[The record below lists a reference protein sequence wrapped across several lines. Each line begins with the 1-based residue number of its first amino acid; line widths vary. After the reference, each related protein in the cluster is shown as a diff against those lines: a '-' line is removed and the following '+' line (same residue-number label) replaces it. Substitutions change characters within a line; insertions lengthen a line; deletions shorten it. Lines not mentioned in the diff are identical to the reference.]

1 MNSYLVPRAILL
13 TACLLLVA
21 LAGRP
26 SCASASSEE
35 DGQTYDLLHTIEVQ
49 LSDEQDRMR
58 FYPAKI
64 LLQKGES
71 YKLVLTNTSSVTHEF
86 ASETLADYIVT
97 EKVDVFDTRGKLVA
111 YVRGAIAEVELLP
124 GGRIEWAF
132 TAITAIDHIDLICD
146 LPGHKEAGMIGS
158 ITIRDGMVAG
168 HGQK

>member
-1 MNSYLVPRAILL
+1 MNSYLAPRAILL
-13 TACLLLVA
+13 TSCLLLAA

-26 SCASASSEE
+26 SGASASTEE
-35 DGQTYDLLHTIEVQ
+35 DEHTYDLLHTIEVQ
-49 LSDEQDRMR
+49 LSDKQNRMR
-58 FYPAKI
+58 FYPARI

-97 EKVDVFDTRGKLVA
+97 EKVDVFDANGNLVA

-132 TAITAIDHIDLICD
+132 TAVTANDHIDLICD

-158 ITIRDGMVAG
+158 ITILDGMVAG
-168 HGQK
+168 RGER